1 MTYKSTFLKAHSKKQ
16 KRRRINLTFAVCMMH
31 EGWCRALLF
40 LSASFLV
47 SLSEQAPVIPLS
59 RSYFKDSKQIDSH
72 VNTAKVGPQF
82 SVPALNCW
90 LPVYRLFVSRRVRM
104 DRSNRKTN
112 SHSQGHVKG
121 ERRPVAPLYGTAASF
136 HWLLFS
142 RAAPLPWRRT
152 WPMSILSVWECPL
165 GTLSG

>member
-1 MTYKSTFLKAHSKKQ
+1 MRDGVEHCCFFQPHFLSPFQ
-16 KRRRINLTFAVCMMH
+16 RRPP
-31 EGWCRALLF
+31 LF
-40 LSASFLV
+40 LYPAH
-47 SLSEQAPVIPLS
+47 
-59 RSYFKDSKQIDSH
+59 FKDSKQIDSH

-90 LPVYRLFVSRRVRM
+90 LSVYRLFVSRRVRM

-121 ERRPVAPLYGTAASF
+121 ERWPVAPLYGTDAPS
-136 HWLLFS
+136 HLLLFS
-142 RAAPLPWRRT
+142 SAPWLPWLCT

>member
-1 MTYKSTFLKAHSKKQ
+1 MKAHSWKKKKGK
-16 KRRRINLTFAVCMMH
+16 KRIHFTFAVCMMH
-31 EGWCRALLF
+31 EEWCRTLLF
-40 LSASFLV
+40 LSALFLV
-47 SLSEQAPVIPLS
+47 SLSEQASVIPLS

-82 SVPALNCW
+82 SAPALNCW
-90 LPVYRLFVSRRVRM
+90 LPVYSLFVSRRVRM

-121 ERRPVAPLYGTAASF
+121 ERRPVASLYGSAAPSQS
-136 HWLLFS
+136 LLFS
-142 RAAPLPWRRT
+142 SAPQLPWLCT